1 MSSAASVLDEWKQR
15 ISRSH
20 RAHKKAAAFYEA
32 WSRRLGIIA
41 AVLSAIVGTTVFST
55 LEEASLHI
63 AIKVI
68 LGLFSVAAA
77 VFAAL
82 QTYLKLPELAQNHS
96 KAATDFGDLRRRIE
110 RLEANPPTSEKLDV
124 ALAAL
129 DEEWRAIS
137 ERAPIITQKI
147 YEQVE
152 RQAAQQVAPGD
163 AKERRA

>member
-1 MSSAASVLDEWKQR
+1 MLGTAAVLDEWKQR

-41 AVLSAIVGTTVFST
+41 AVLSAMVGTTVFST
-55 LEEASLHI
+55 LEEASLPI

-68 LGLFSVAAA
+68 LGLLSVAAA

-82 QTYLKLPELAQNHS
+82 QTYLKLPEVAQSHS

-110 RLEANPPTSEKLDV
+110 RLEINPPTPEKLND
-124 ALAAL
+124 ALTAL

-137 ERAPIITQKI
+137 ERAPIVTQKI
-147 YEQVE
+147 YEQVD
-152 RQAAQQVAPGD
+152 RQGAQQVTLGD
-163 AKERRA
+163 AKERRI